1 MKITTAQL
9 RQLIKEAVYKGLR
22 EGAYEPPNWDD
33 YFSSDRE
40 SGHEGMMDVI
50 LSKLEEG
57 EPLSKDE
64 LQALKSELSG
74 DRHLAGLKHSSGE
87 F

>member
-1 MKITTAQL
+1 MRITTTQL
-9 RQLIKEAVYKGLR
+9 RQLIKEAVCQGLR
-22 EGAYEPPNWDD
+22 ESAYEPPSWDD

-50 LSKLEEG
+50 LSKLEDG
-57 EPLSKDE
+57 KPLSRDE
-64 LQALKSELSG
+64 LEALKSELSG
-74 DRHLAGLKHSSGE
+74 DRHMAGLKHSSGE

>member
-1 MKITTAQL
+1 
-9 RQLIKEAVYKGLR
+9 
-22 EGAYEPPNWDD
+22 
-33 YFSSDRE
+33 
-40 SGHEGMMDVI
+40 MMDVI

-74 DRHLAGLKHSSGE
+74 DRHMAGLKHSSGE